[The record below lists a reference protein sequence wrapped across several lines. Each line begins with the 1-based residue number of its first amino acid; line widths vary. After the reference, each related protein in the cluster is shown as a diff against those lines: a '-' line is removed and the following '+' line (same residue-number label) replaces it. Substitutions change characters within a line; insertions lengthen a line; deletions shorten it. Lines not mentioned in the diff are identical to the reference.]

1 MVERNGVYDDVEF
14 FVDDISKAYRNQM
27 FTDVTFALS
36 DGVTMKTNR
45 FMLAWRSQY
54 FASKLLGLK
63 EDDCKV
69 VMNCDSKIFQ
79 ILLDYIWEGRVDLS
93 NLELKQLLDLLE
105 NAQMISLKRLAEN
118 IQDYLSYLLES
129 GQLELDEYWVVLQF
143 CCNNYFRKILV
154 SALKFIDANFN
165 SICSPKTNFLKL
177 STDAIFTILGNENR
191 TAGEIDVFKALTL
204 WLENQT
210 HPVERSTRVALLGL
224 VDLAAVSPVDLLRVV
239 RKSGFYEDVNICDAL
254 EKKLSIRNG
263 NEADKIE
270 QQDEAQDDSFDKLED
285 EKASPRRQ
293 NSLVKWWRSRDSLL
307 SPKAKNENGA
317 DKIDQTSNVR
327 MRSKAEVNA
336 FGDKGR
342 SLGNTRN
349 PNLSPS
355 FTQSLL
361 EIRKEE
367 EVLFDVVEGKIE
379 VDNDD
384 EEDDDVSEEEEGT
397 RHKKHEDYYRSLPQ
411 IDEELDNTWDKYEEE
426 KASPRRQ
433 NSLAKWW
440 RSRDS
445 LLSPKAL

>member
-1 MVERNGVYDDVEF
+1 
-14 FVDDISKAYRNQM
+14 
-27 FTDVTFALS
+27 
-36 DGVTMKTNR
+36 
-45 FMLAWRSQY
+45 MLWR
-54 FASKLLGLK
+54 
-63 EDDCKV
+63 
-69 VMNCDSKIFQ
+69 
-79 ILLDYIWEGRVDLS
+79 
-93 NLELKQLLDLLE
+93 
-105 NAQMISLKRLAEN
+105 
-118 IQDYLSYLLES
+118 
-129 GQLELDEYWVVLQF
+129 
-143 CCNNYFRKILV
+143 
-154 SALKFIDANFN
+154 
-165 SICSPKTNFLKL
+165 
-177 STDAIFTILGNENR
+177 
-191 TAGEIDVFKALTL
+191 
-204 WLENQT
+204 
-210 HPVERSTRVALLGL
+210 
-224 VDLAAVSPVDLLRVV
+224 
-239 RKSGFYEDVNICDAL
+239 
-254 EKKLSIRNG
+254 KKLSIRNE

-270 QQDEAQDDSFDKLED
+270 QQDDTFDKFED

-327 MRSKAEVNA
+327 MRSNAEVNA

-379 VDNDD
+379 EDNDD

-411 IDEELDNTWDKYEEE
+411 IDEELDDTWDKFEEE

>member
-1 MVERNGVYDDVEF
+1 MFERNGVYNDVEF
-14 FVDDISKAYRNQM
+14 FVNDISNAYRNQM

-105 NAQMISLKRLAEN
+105 NAQMMSLKRLAEN

-165 SICSPKTNFLKL
+165 TICSTKTNFLKL

-210 HPVERSTRVALLGL
+210 YPVERSTRVALLGL
-224 VDLAAVSPVDLLRVV
+224 IDLAAVSPVDLLRVV
-239 RKSGFYEDVNICDAL
+239 RKSGFYEDVNICDAF
-254 EKKLSIRNG
+254 EKQLSSRNE

-270 QQDEAQDDSFDKLED
+270 QQVEAQDDSLDKFED

-307 SPKAKNENGA
+307 SPKARNENGA
-317 DKIDQTSNVR
+317 VKIDQTSNGR
-327 MRSKAEVNA
+327 MRSNAEVNV
-336 FGDKGR
+336 FGDIGG
-342 SLGNTRN
+342 SLGNTRQ

-355 FTQSLL
+355 LSQSLL
-361 EIRKEE
+361 KIRKEE
-367 EVLFDVVEGKIE
+367 EVFDVVEDKIE
-379 VDNDD
+379 EDNDD

-397 RHKKHEDYYRSLPQ
+397 RYMKHEDYYRSLPQ
-411 IDEELDNTWDKYEEE
+411 IDEALDDTWDKFEEE